1 MIQLQDFYREAK
13 ERYGLRLLTGT
24 AGLTHEFTWVHLCE
38 DIGNVSFL
46 RGGELVITTGLSA
59 LREHWLEDFLAAL
72 LRRRAAALILN
83 IGKYLRES
91 DIPKELV
98 ERAAAAHFPLF
109 LMPWSTH
116 ISDVMQDACAQL
128 LEQAQAEKEEE
139 RLLALLASPAPLRP
153 GESAVVVRGEDAAP
167 MMTLDSDTASTVVL
181 SARKKHALD
190 ELSDRGF
197 SLGRFVLAR
206 FSFGGKGLAETEQA
220 PLRLKWRRLLNRLG
234 LRYWLFFEP
243 SGLLLLLELAPREKN
258 STTTNAPSISTA
270 RAVTP
275 AALLPQLLAAT
286 PAGISSSAIHGG
298 ASRPHTT
305 LSMLPAA
312 HREASAACLAAQAA
326 GTPFRAFDDLGPLR
340 LLATHP
346 DRALLADLADE
357 QLGVLRRYDLRHHAQ
372 LTETL
377 HVYLQTGGSLQQT
390 AEATFTHR
398 NTVNYRIHK
407 IKELTGCELQD
418 AEERFALLFA
428 YEIASW
434 LSLSSRPRP

>member
-13 ERYGLRLLTGT
+13 GRYGLRLLTGT

-116 ISDVMQDACAQL
+116 ISDIMQDTCAQL

-139 RLLALLASPAPLRP
+139 RLLALLASPAPLHA
-153 GESAVVVRGEDAAP
+153 GEPAVVVRGEDAVP
-167 MMTLDSDTASTVVL
+167 MMRPDADTAPTVVL
-181 SARKKHALD
+181 SARQKHALD
-190 ELSDRGF
+190 ELADRSF
-197 SLGRFVLAR
+197 ALGRYVLAR
-206 FSFGGKGLAETEQA
+206 FSFGGKELAETEQA

-243 SGLLLLLELAPREKN
+243 DSLLLLLELAPRGKDAATPT
-258 STTTNAPSISTA
+258 STPSLSA
-270 RAVTP
+270 ANVTP
-275 AALLPQLLAAT
+275 AALLPQLLAAV
-286 PAGISSSAIHGG
+286 PPGISAEAVH
-298 ASRPHTT
+298 
-305 LSMLPAA
+305 A
-312 HREASAACLAAQAA
+312 HREAAAACLAAQSA
-326 GTPFRAFDDLGPLR
+326 GTPFRSFDDLGPMR

-346 DRALLADLADE
+346 DRALLSELADE

-377 HVYLQTGGSLQQT
+377 RAYLQTGGSLQQT

-418 AEERFALLFA
+418 AGERFALLFA